1 MKPNKNYLEERRNNK
16 KYWAKRSIIKTERF
30 IEDAEK
36 VAMELETGYLE
47 SARIINQEIR
57 RIFSAFENAFDLS
70 QAEAE
75 RLIDRAGNKPPSKA
89 ILQILSGITDPE
101 KRLALEA
108 KISAPAYKYR
118 LDRLDKLNKQAKDL
132 CKGLYGLEYATDSAF
147 LATEMEKAYNYTI
160 FDLQQGT
167 GISGAFDV
175 LPKSRIEQTLKTN
188 WRGKHFSSRIWG
200 NTQTLAD
207 ELRQSMIQ
215 SFITGESERKAAARI
230 QERFNVG
237 AYEARRLIRTEN
249 TYVTGQAELEAYK
262 ASGVTKYEYASLI
275 DDRTSLICERLDGKI
290 YEVAKAKPGVN
301 YPPMHPFCRS
311 STIAVLP
318 SEEELDKGWDTFKAD
333 NVPQDMTFD
342 EWLDKLEPAEDGKL
356 VFKQKTTA
364 KSDFKPAKT
373 IEEAEK
379 YAERFVS
386 SYKSKYSGNI
396 SFKGMDVDH
405 ANKVNKVLTEVYD
418 KFDIDVHDNI
428 TVMNFRES
436 KWKSAV
442 EDGVAAAYQWGG
454 NGGSLYFNQKL
465 IGTTKTET
473 TFKQNADKLLKKV
486 LDGADEIL
494 QKPNLKAVQRDYIE
508 SLVKSGRQCV
518 AQSAEDF
525 TECTIVHE
533 LGHSLDNKLFRKRF
547 KTLSNPDG
555 FDIRASMERYA
566 SNISGYATSTKEEYI
581 AESFAAWWYGM
592 DDIVDPELARIFM
605 GSMKK

>member
-70 QAEAE
+70 QAEAK

-311 STIAVLP
+311 STIAALP
-318 SEEELDKGWDTFKAD
+318 SEEELDKEWDTFKAD
-333 NVPQDMTFD
+333 NVPQDMAFD
-342 EWLDKLEPAEDGKL
+342 EWLGKLEPTEDGKL
-356 VFKQKTTA
+356 VFK
-364 KSDFKPAKT
+364 
-373 IEEAEK
+373 
-379 YAERFVS
+379 
-386 SYKSKYSGNI
+386 
-396 SFKGMDVDH
+396 
-405 ANKVNKVLTEVYD
+405 
-418 KFDIDVHDNI
+418 
-428 TVMNFRES
+428 
-436 KWKSAV
+436 
-442 EDGVAAAYQWGG
+442 VA
-454 NGGSLYFNQKL
+454 
-465 IGTTKTET
+465 
-473 TFKQNADKLLKKV
+473 
-486 LDGADEIL
+486 
-494 QKPNLKAVQRDYIE
+494 
-508 SLVKSGRQCV
+508 
-518 AQSAEDF
+518 
-525 TECTIVHE
+525 
-533 LGHSLDNKLFRKRF
+533 
-547 KTLSNPDG
+547 
-555 FDIRASMERYA
+555 
-566 SNISGYATSTKEEYI
+566 
-581 AESFAAWWYGM
+581 
-592 DDIVDPELARIFM
+592 
-605 GSMKK
+605 